1 MYAVVRRYEG
11 TDTSRHDEMFRE
23 VGEGFLP
30 TLAESPGFI
39 GYYFVDAGDG
49 VAASIGIFETQQA
62 AEDSTRAAADYIRG
76 QNMQDILP
84 NPPEVF
90 AGEVRAHKVRAGALA

>member
-49 VAASIGIFETQQA
+49 VAASRDLRDA
-62 AEDSTRAAADYIRG
+62 AGRGGLDARGSRLHPRA
-76 QNMQDILP
+76 
-84 NPPEVF
+84 EH
-90 AGEVRAHKVRAGALA
+90 AGHPSESS